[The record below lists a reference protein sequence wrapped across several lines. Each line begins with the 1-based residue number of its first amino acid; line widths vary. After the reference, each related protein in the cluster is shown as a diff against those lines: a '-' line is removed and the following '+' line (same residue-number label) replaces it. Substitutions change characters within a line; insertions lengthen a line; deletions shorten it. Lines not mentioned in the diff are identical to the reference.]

1 VDTHQR
7 QFDKGLEELQR
18 KIVHMAAVAE
28 TMIDNAINELVTR
41 DEHVADR
48 IPEYEEDLNRTQI
61 EADELALVLL
71 ATQQPVARDLRFIM
85 AATKINSELERIGD
99 LVVNI
104 TENVH
109 ILNQQPRLKPLID
122 IPRMAD
128 LARKMVRESVQA
140 LLGTDT
146 ALAQAVIL
154 GDDEVDGL
162 KEQVLRELLTYMI
175 ADPRAI
181 ERAIALILISRHLER
196 IADHATNIAQN
207 IIYMVEGRDVRH
219 PKTPREE
226 PPAAGRP

>member
-1 VDTHQR
+1 
-7 QFDKGLEELQR
+7 
-18 KIVHMAAVAE
+18 MAAVAE
-28 TMIDNAINELVTR
+28 TMIDNAISEVVTR

-48 IPEYEEDLNRTQI
+48 IAEYEEDLNRTQI
-61 EADELALVLL
+61 EVDELALVLL

-85 AATKINSELERIGD
+85 AATKINGELERIGD

-104 TENVH
+104 TENVYV
-109 ILNQQPRLKPLID
+109 LNRQPRLKPLID

-140 LLGTDT
+140 FLGADT
-146 ALAQAVIL
+146 ALAQTVIL

-162 KEQVLRELLTYMI
+162 KEQILRELLTYMI
-175 ADPRAI
+175 SDPRTV

-196 IADHATNIAQN
+196 IADHATNIAQD

-219 PKTPREE
+219 PKTPREGS
-226 PPAAGRP
+226 PPDGRP

>member
-7 QFDKGLEELQR
+7 QFDKGLEELRR

>member
-1 VDTHQR
+1 MDTHQR
-7 QFDKGLEELQR
+7 QFDKGLEELRR